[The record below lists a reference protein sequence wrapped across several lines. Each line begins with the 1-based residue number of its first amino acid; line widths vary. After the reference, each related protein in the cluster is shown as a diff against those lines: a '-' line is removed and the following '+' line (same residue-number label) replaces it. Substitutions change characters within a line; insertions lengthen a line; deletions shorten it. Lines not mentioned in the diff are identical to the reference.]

1 MMASVGKVA
10 QIGALAVVAFVGLVG
25 GKWYYTAAMEAIDPQ
40 EVAYVMKGL
49 EIWIDLNA
57 RMPAEV
63 RSWGGDPPRARE
75 REALG
80 GQNSLPP
87 YSCQPGF
94 GEMEDKTAY
103 QSAADAN
110 LAQAV
115 AGLDA
120 TKAAAVKACF
130 EAKMAAAVTPA
141 EVQGMND
148 FDQTVM
154 SKVVLAISDSARA
167 CKAEVA
173 G

>member
-1 MMASVGKVA
+1 MASVGKVA
-10 QIGALAVVAFVGLVG
+10 QIGALMAVALVGLVG
-25 GKWYYTAAMEAIDPQ
+25 GKWYYTAAIEPIHPERGVFGMDG
-40 EVAYVMKGL
+40 M
-49 EIWIDLNA
+49 EIWIDINA
-57 RMPAEV
+57 RMPAAL
-63 RSWGGDPPRARE
+63 RTWGCDTLRLRE

-80 GQNSLPP
+80 GKNSMAP

-94 GEMEDKTAY
+94 GEMEDVSAY
-103 QSAADAN
+103 QSAANAN

-115 AGLDA
+115 NGLDA
-120 TKAAAVKACF
+120 AKAEAVKACF

-148 FDQTVM
+148 FDQSVM
-154 SKVVLAISDSARA
+154 SKVVLAINDSARA

>member
-1 MMASVGKVA
+1 MASVGKVA
-10 QIGALAVVAFVGLVG
+10 QIGAVVVVAFVGLVG
-25 GKWYYTAAMEAIDPQ
+25 AKWYHTAALEAIDPQ
-40 EVAYVMKGL
+40 EGVYGMAGL

-57 RMPAEV
+57 RMPSAL
-63 RSWGGDPPRARE
+63 RTWGCDTLRARE

-94 GEMEDKTAY
+94 GEMEDVSAY

-115 AGLDA
+115 SGLDA
-120 TKAAAVKACF
+120 AKAEAVKACF
-130 EAKMAAAVTPA
+130 EAKMAAVVTPA
-141 EVQGMND
+141 DVQGMND

-154 SKVVLAISDSARA
+154 SKVVTAINQTART
-167 CKAEVA
+167 CKTEVA